1 VILTV
6 ALAVIATILIMS
18 TRTVA
23 MRAVAVDAIVLV
35 IATLAFLV
43 IYSVQV
49 GAGPPQPLE
58 HNWPPILADAIT
70 VAAVVGL
77 ALLYVGP
84 PLVRRIVVVA
94 VPAMVAVTFVLSVV
108 TPDSL

>member
-6 ALAVIATILIMS
+6 ALAVIFTILIMS

-49 GAGPPQPLE
+49 DAGPPQPLE

-77 ALLYVGP
+77 ALLYMGP

-94 VPAMVAVTFVLSVV
+94 VPALVVLLILSWL
-108 TPDSL
+108 TAPNYL